1 MTTSVEEFFDEPL
14 EQSRVKAR
22 IVSDYVITFTR
33 ILSDYQRKKG
43 KPPTVDY
50 VDLFSGP
57 GSYGDGTA
65 STPLLVIRA
74 AMLDAKL
81 APALR
86 TYFNDRD
93 LVKADC
99 LREEFARLGGL
110 DKLSHRPLVFNEE
123 ASIEFV
129 ERLRLDAGTPKLFFL
144 DPFGYKALTMPLLRS
159 VLKGWS
165 ECIFFFNY
173 RRVIAALNNPAF
185 KPNVERLFGVETLK
199 SLKLELAK
207 TNSVHHRES
216 LVLKHLTSALVDA
229 GAEHVMNFSF
239 KVEDAQRSTHH
250 LIFVT
255 GHRSGFE
262 AMKTIMA
269 RESSRVTEDG
279 PSMTFTQQPTEPMLF
294 DRDPHEAL
302 AEALVERFQSQTIS
316 LDNIYKEMGSQTR
329 FTQPYFRRSLL
340 LLEQRG
346 EIEVDPPAAS
356 RPSPKGNQSMSGS
369 TMITFPERIT

>member
-1 MTTSVEEFFDEPL
+1 
-14 EQSRVKAR
+14 
-22 IVSDYVITFTR
+22 
-33 ILSDYQRKKG
+33 
-43 KPPTVDY
+43 
-50 VDLFSGP
+50 
-57 GSYGDGTA
+57 
-65 STPLLVIRA
+65 LLVIRA
-74 AMLDAKL
+74 AILDAKL

-93 LVKADC
+93 IEKADC

-129 ERLRLDAGTPKLFFL
+129 EGLHLDAATPKLFFL

-159 VLKGWS
+159 VLEGWS

-207 TNSVHHRES
+207 TKSVLHRES

-255 GHRSGFE
+255 GHRKGFE

-269 RESSRVTEDG
+269 RESSRDTEDG
-279 PSMTFTQQPTEPMLF
+279 PSMTFTQQPAEPTLF
-294 DRDPHEAL
+294 DRNPHEVL
-302 AEALVERFQSQTIS
+302 GETLMKRFQSQTIS
-316 LDNIYKEMGSQTR
+316 LDNIYEEMGAETP

-340 LLEQRG
+340 LLEQKQ
-346 EIEVDPPAAS
+346 EIEVDPPATS
-356 RPSPKGNQSMSGS
+356 RPSPNGKQSMSGS
-369 TMITFPERIT
+369 TMITFPERTT

>member
-1 MTTSVEEFFDEPL
+1 M
-14 EQSRVKAR
+14 
-22 IVSDYVITFTR
+22 
-33 ILSDYQRKKG
+33 
-43 KPPTVDY
+43 
-50 VDLFSGP
+50 
-57 GSYGDGTA
+57 
-65 STPLLVIRA
+65 
-74 AMLDAKL
+74 
-81 APALR
+81 
-86 TYFNDRD
+86 
-93 LVKADC
+93 
-99 LREEFARLGGL
+99 
-110 DKLSHRPLVFNEE
+110 FNEE
-123 ASIEFV
+123 ASVEFV
-129 ERLRLDAGTPKLFFL
+129 ERLRLDLGTPKLFFL

-185 KPNVERLFGVETLK
+185 KPNVERLFGIETLK

-216 LVLKHLTSALVDA
+216 IVLKHLTSALVDA
-229 GAEHVMNFSF
+229 GAAHVMNFSF

-279 PSMTFTQQPTEPMLF
+279 PSMTFTQQRTEPTLF

-302 AEALVERFQSQTIS
+302 AETLVKKFQSQTIS
-316 LDNIYKEMGSQTR
+316 LDNIYKEMGSETR